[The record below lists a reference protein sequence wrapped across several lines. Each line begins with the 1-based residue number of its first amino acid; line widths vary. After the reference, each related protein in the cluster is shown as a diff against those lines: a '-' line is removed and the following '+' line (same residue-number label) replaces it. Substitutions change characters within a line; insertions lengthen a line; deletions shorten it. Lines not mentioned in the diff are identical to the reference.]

1 MPLQLRIYPSGPCR
15 FVGIGESQMKPRG
28 WHVGGEDETV
38 SAAFIPSSLFKH
50 FCPAL
55 HPHPSS
61 DQHFLSSGT
70 WHAQHLL
77 QEAFLYLSSIPKLDE
92 MTLLQVSGHHY
103 QEPSMKLQT
112 MRLQGLSQSVFN
124 LQYLTLKESE
134 SVSLSRVRLFATPW
148 TVARQVPLPMAF
160 SRQEYQSGLMLG
172 RR

>member
-1 MPLQLRIYPSGPCR
+1 
-15 FVGIGESQMKPRG
+15 
-28 WHVGGEDETV
+28 
-38 SAAFIPSSLFKH
+38 
-50 FCPAL
+50 
-55 HPHPSS
+55 
-61 DQHFLSSGT
+61 
-70 WHAQHLL
+70 
-77 QEAFLYLSSIPKLDE
+77 

-112 MRLQGLSQSVFN
+112 MRLQGVSQSIFN

-134 SVSLSRVRLFATPW
+134 SVSLSRVRLFVTPW